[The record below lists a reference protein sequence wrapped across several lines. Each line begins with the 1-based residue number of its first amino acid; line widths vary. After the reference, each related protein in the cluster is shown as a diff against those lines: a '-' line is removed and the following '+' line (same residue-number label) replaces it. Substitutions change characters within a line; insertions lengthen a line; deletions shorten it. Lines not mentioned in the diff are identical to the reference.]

1 VPGLSNWTVEI
12 LPTARRALRQLPPEL
27 RDEILE
33 TLEAMQEDPFA
44 LAQPLRS
51 HNDYYRIRF
60 GAHRL
65 IFRIFPEKRVALVTR
80 IAHRSSA
87 YTGYTPL

>member
-1 VPGLSNWTVEI
+1 
-12 LPTARRALRQLPPEL
+12 L
-27 RDEILE
+27 RDEILD

-51 HNDYYRIRF
+51 RNDYYRIRF
-60 GAHRL
+60 GVHRL
-65 IFRIFPEKRVALVTR
+65 IFRVFPEKRLVLVTR

-87 YTGYTPL
+87 YAGCTPL

>member
-1 VPGLSNWTVEI
+1 MPGPSNWTVEI
-12 LPTARRALRQLPPEL
+12 LPTARRALRQLPPDL
-27 RDEILE
+27 REEILD

-51 HNDYYRIRF
+51 RNDYYLIRF
-60 GAHRL
+60 GVHRL
-65 IFRIFPEKRVALVTR
+65 IFRVFPGRYLVLVTR

-87 YTGYTPL
+87 YAGYTPL